1 MLANPLTAKNA
12 MSGAP
17 ELQPVCDGKVGRQI
31 AEVWQ
36 TLRIQGPAMTLSNTT
51 STGRVFRT
59 AAFLACG
66 ILAVILLR
74 GLARVSAGNVLHV
87 AVAGR
92 DVAWWK
98 PVGPPPAGGYPVVL
112 FSHGFT
118 GCNTQSVF
126 LMQALAGAGYLVL
139 APNHKDA
146 ACGTAWHPGKLLALR
161 PQEPFVDASQW
172 SDATYKDRD
181 ADVES
186 VLDAVLGEPSFQ
198 GVPIDRERVGIAGHS
213 LGGYTVLGLAG
224 GWSSWKDG
232 RIKAVLAFS
241 PHCSPYIAK
250 GDLGHMNVPV
260 MYQGGSVDLGETP
273 MVKRAGGAYDL
284 SSAPKYFVEFD
295 GAGHLAWTDLNKRYQ
310 EVIDAYSVAFFD
322 RYLKMTTPD
331 RLAGL
336 MSNPPGG
343 VSSVKVDLR

>member
-1 MLANPLTAKNA
+1 MTTVKTA
-12 MSGAP
+12 
-17 ELQPVCDGKVGRQI
+17 
-31 AEVWQ
+31 
-36 TLRIQGPAMTLSNTT
+36 SNTM
-51 STGRVFRT
+51 VFRT
-59 AAFLACG
+59 VAILACG

-87 AVAGR
+87 DVAGR
-92 DVAWWK
+92 DVALWK
-98 PVGPPPAGGYPVVL
+98 PAGPPPASGYPVVL

-126 LMQALAGAGYLVL
+126 LMQALAGAGYLVV

-146 ACGTAWHPGKLLALR
+146 SCGTAWRPGKLLALR

-224 GWSSWKDG
+224 GWPTWKDG

-241 PHCSPYIAK
+241 PHCSPYLAR
-250 GDLGHMNVPV
+250 GDLGHLNVPV
-260 MYQGGSVDLGETP
+260 MYQGGSLDLGETP
-273 MVKRAGGAYDL
+273 VVKRAGGAYDL
-284 SSAPKYFVEFD
+284 SSAPKYYVEFE
-295 GAGHLAWTDLNKRYQ
+295 GAGHLAWTDLNTRYQ
-310 EVIDAYSVAFFD
+310 EVTDAYSVAFLD
-322 RYLKMTTPD
+322 RYLKMTAPD
-331 RLAGL
+331 PLVGL
-336 MSNPPGG
+336 MGNPPQG
-343 VSSVKVDLR
+343 VGLVRVDLK